1 MKFWKFGLALSLTA
15 VFGLMACD
23 DSTSSDEKG
32 SKEYK
37 AGTIGC
43 TVTSQPSPYS
53 QEMRMDD
60 LTITM
65 TIENKS
71 GTVVETYEFN
81 QDIPADTCD
90 YYKSKEGK
98 SLEYATVKCEKR
110 KITATNNGKVENKD
124 FEALTEA
131 FALSCKAID
140 GEKIPEVNK
149 DEIDLTKVGKC
160 NAEKKGEEFSVE
172 GTGVSLVCDGE
183 FWTPAK
189 VECTK
194 EGEKKDFGT
203 VGLVCKDKKWT
214 FETKEDCSKAMKK
227 SETFLDLVKFS
238 ATCVDGAWQIDL
250 YGAEEPAAEDEATTE
265 EE

>member
-23 DSTSSDEKG
+23 DSTSTDENG
-32 SKEYK
+32 TKEYK
-37 AGTIGC
+37 PGTIGC

-65 TIENKS
+65 TVENKS

-90 YYKSKEGK
+90 YYKNKEGEK
-98 SLEYATVKCEKR
+98 LEYASVKCEKR
-110 KITATNNGKVENKD
+110 KITATNNGKVEDAD
-124 FEALTEA
+124 FEALSEA

-149 DEIDLTKVGKC
+149 DEIDLTKVGNC
-160 NAEKKGEEFSVE
+160 NAEKKGEEFVIE

-183 FWTPAK
+183 LWTPAK

-194 EGEKKDFGT
+194 EGVKKDFGT

-214 FETKEDCSKAMKK
+214 FETKEDCTKAMKK
-227 SETFLDLVKFS
+227 NETFLDLVRFS

-250 YGAEEPAAEDEATTE
+250 YGAEEPATEDEATTE